1 MKETL
6 VCLCVAFL
14 FTISA
19 KAQYSDEIS
28 GKKPILI
35 TVSGGLNVNMVR
47 GTMDGYNRDAY
58 NKDLDANSVKDHHRL
73 SYAGQISIQEQF
85 TKTYYFKTGLGFINK
100 RLDPQAGLSAFPN
113 PDKLDINYL
122 QVPILFG
129 QNMVPFDRSNFNF
142 AFEVGPVANFK
153 LSDNSFAIAARQ
165 AQSKTF
171 VLGLQAGADFSY
183 HISQALRFNL
193 HYTIMQ
199 DITSAQSQKVTV
211 SGEEKNNSYK
221 FQNHL
226 IQIGLIFLLPK
237 KAAQP

>member
-6 VCLCVAFL
+6 LCFCAIFLIAF
-14 FTISA
+14 SS
-19 KAQYSDEIS
+19 KAQYSDDFY
-28 GKKPILI
+28 GKKPILVTI
-35 TVSGGLNVNMVR
+35 SGGLNINMVR
-47 GTMDGYNRDAY
+47 GKMDDYNRDAY
-58 NKDLDANSVKDHHRL
+58 NADLDANTVKDHHRL
-73 SYAGQISIQEQF
+73 SYAGQINIQKQF

-100 RLDPQAGLSAFPN
+100 RLDPQAGLSAFAN

-122 QVPILFG
+122 QVPVLFG

-171 VLGLQAGADFSY
+171 VFGLQAGADFSY
-183 HISQALRFNL
+183 HISHAVRFNL

-199 DITSAQSQKVTV
+199 DLTSAQTQQISASNLTKPY
-211 SGEEKNNSYK
+211 SYK

-226 IQIGLIFLLPK
+226 IQVGLIYLLPK